1 MLTLVKPHEREVAN
15 SMSLFVQMLFG
26 YIPSPYVYG
35 LVQDL
40 TFKGGISMNPEPGK
54 ENLIVNRST
63 WGIRTLVF
71 STVVGF
77 TALVIA
83 IIAKRG
89 PKGSPEE
96 VSSKEKDTSAI
107 KTKGS
112 EKHLISK
119 GSKPDMFADQ
129 ILENRS
135 MDSSLTSNQEDQG
148 DGQDK
153 DKRRWARSRQSKQ
166 KKVAKVDIGTELDS
180 ETLRSQ

>member
-1 MLTLVKPHEREVAN
+1 
-15 SMSLFVQMLFG
+15 
-26 YIPSPYVYG
+26 
-35 LVQDL
+35 
-40 TFKGGISMNPEPGK
+40 MNPEPGK

-63 WGIRTLVF
+63 WGIKTLVL

-89 PKGSPEE
+89 PKGSTDETA
-96 VSSKEKDTSAI
+96 SKEKDTTVI

-129 ILENRS
+129 ILEDKS
-135 MDSSLTSNQEDQG
+135 MDSSLTSNQDDQG
-148 DGQDK
+148 EGQEK

-166 KKVAKVDIGTELDS
+166 KKAAKVDIGTELDS
-180 ETLRSQ
+180 ETLRSQQQ